1 MTRPTAGLVI
11 VGAGESGAWASVALR
26 EQGYQGS
33 VTLIGAERHA
43 HCERPPVSKS
53 ALTDS
58 EARPTTIVDHGR
70 LKKTE
75 IECMSAAQAVAID
88 RIARSVRLAVAVTH
102 ALIDHRRRFS
112 ATAYRVSS
120 LGAENDSLPQRF

>member
-58 EARPTTIVDHGR
+58 EARPTTIVGR

-88 RIARSVRLAVAVTH
+88 RIARSVRLA
-102 ALIDHRRRFS
+102 DGRDPCS
-112 ATAYRVSS
+112 
-120 LGAENDSLPQRF
+120 N